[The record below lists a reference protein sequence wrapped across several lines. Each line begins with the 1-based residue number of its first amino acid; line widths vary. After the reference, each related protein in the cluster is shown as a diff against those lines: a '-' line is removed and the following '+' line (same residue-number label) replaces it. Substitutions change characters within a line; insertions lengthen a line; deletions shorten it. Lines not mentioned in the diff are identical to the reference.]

1 MLISFSLFHR
11 WLKKNNSV
19 DLHIYSDE
27 KMEWMRAYT
36 ALGQK
41 RFSMCMFIL
50 ADKRIQKLARD
61 VDGVVANR
69 VIQNAVK
76 SLDKGTEL

>member
-1 MLISFSLFHR
+1 
-11 WLKKNNSV
+11 
-19 DLHIYSDE
+19 
-27 KMEWMRAYT
+27 MEWMRAYT

-50 ADKRIQKLARD
+50 ADERIQKLARD
-61 VDGVVANR
+61 VDGVLANR

-76 SLDKGTEL
+76 SLDMGREL

>member
-1 MLISFSLFHR
+1 
-11 WLKKNNSV
+11 
-19 DLHIYSDE
+19 
-27 KMEWMRAYT
+27 MEWMRAYT

-50 ADKRIQKLARD
+50 ADERIQKLARD
-61 VDGVVANR
+61 IDGVLANR

-76 SLDKGTEL
+76 SLDTGGDL